1 MTDEL
6 ETTLLFAELRQI
18 GIADY
23 TRRLVEAMSAEQPRL
38 DEIARLKRMRGRLEK
53 WNPVAQ
59 APGRVRR

>member
-6 ETTLLFAELRQI
+6 ETTLLFAELRTI

-38 DEIARLKRMRGRLEK
+38 DEIARLKRMLERVK
-53 WNPVAQ
+53 NWNPLRGV
-59 APGRVRR
+59 PGKEAK